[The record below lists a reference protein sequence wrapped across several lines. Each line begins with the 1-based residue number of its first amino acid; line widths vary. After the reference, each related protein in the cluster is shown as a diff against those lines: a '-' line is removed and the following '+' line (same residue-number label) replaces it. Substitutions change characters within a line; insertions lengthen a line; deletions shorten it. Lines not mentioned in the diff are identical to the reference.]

1 MQRDWTGGS
10 AGADKGYY
18 ITGKLDSTVYRDDC
32 LFMGPDPDMPVRGLR
47 KYLSAA
53 AHLFDQRQSF
63 AELRSIQYTEDGG
76 QRGLG
81 IVEVK
86 WRLGGVIMLPW
97 HPNVEP
103 WTGWTKYHLDEEGLV
118 FLHEEGWDISV
129 WRAFMC
135 TLFPQTRSW
144 NGWKRDGA
152 VV

>member
-1 MQRDWTGGS
+1 M
-10 AGADKGYY
+10 
-18 ITGKLDSTVYRDDC
+18 
-32 LFMGPDPDMPVRGLR
+32 
-47 KYLSAA
+47 
-53 AHLFDQRQSF
+53 
-63 AELRSIQYTEDGG
+63 
-76 QRGLG
+76 
-81 IVEVK
+81 VEVK

-129 WRAFMC
+129 WRGFMC

-152 VV
+152 VF